1 MSDPSLAC
9 LKRSYL
15 DKLDF
20 VDLAENFIIYIQ
32 ERPRPEYAAKAPTY
46 EENPITRVKEP
57 YFPPRQRLPRI
68 LSGIAVI
75 IIMVHVQLQPL
86 SHGSFVLNS

>member
-1 MSDPSLAC
+1 MI
-9 LKRSYL
+9 
-15 DKLDF
+15 F
-20 VDLAENFIIYIQ
+20 VNQ

-57 YFPPRQRLPRI
+57 YFPPRKRLPRI

-75 IIMVHVQLQPL
+75 IVMVGQRVFYFEFYEVNLASNHTYEYISQA
-86 SHGSFVLNS
+86 SSS

>member
-1 MSDPSLAC
+1 MFNL
-9 LKRSYL
+9 
-15 DKLDF
+15 
-20 VDLAENFIIYIQ
+20 Q

-57 YFPPRQRLPRI
+57 YFPPRKRLPRI

-75 IIMVHVQLQPL
+75 IVMVGA
-86 SHGSFVLNS
+86 SII